1 MYSLDSKSI
10 IISLKVFLSEYVC
23 QLDSYDPVHI
33 DILNQLSDVSKSL
46 FKINFQFDRKKRE
59 FKRKMKYIND
69 NKCYLCEAVGVY
81 NMYNFKCDKCNEKYG
96 RENA

>member
-1 MYSLDSKSI
+1 MYSLDLKSI

-46 FKINFQFDRKKRE
+46 FKINSQLDRKKRE
-59 FKRKMKYIND
+59 FERKMKYIND
-69 NKCYLCEAVGVY
+69 NKCYISCWCL
-81 NMYNFKCDKCNEKYG
+81 
-96 RENA
+96 